1 MVNDRE
7 CYVLR
12 GSYILSQKAGGFEKA
27 PIYTVCE
34 IPPSCNCFQLPWQ
47 VEKNCSVT
55 TISVKAINFLMCER
69 CSAVSEYI
77 GFISLCVMSKVSIRS
92 SKIAQVR
99 ITPIIIYATFSL

>member
-12 GSYILSQKAGGFEKA
+12 GSYILSQKSGGCEKG

-55 TISVKAINFLMCER
+55 TISVKAINVNGVQQCQSIL
-69 CSAVSEYI
+69 VSLVCA
-77 GFISLCVMSKVSIRS
+77 LCLKLV
-92 SKIAQVR
+92 
-99 ITPIIIYATFSL
+99 